1 MSTMSY
7 ASIWNETLQKI
18 QESNYFDSHTFN
30 SWISKTTLFKIE
42 DNIAYV
48 AYRSTIT
55 FSILK
60 KQKEKELF
68 ESTLSEVWGD
78 TLTIQFIHQRE
89 MEKMMPE
96 EVVKQRTNVLLENKF
111 NPSYTFENFVE
122 GNSNAEAYAACLA
135 CCTQT
140 TSHPFNPLMLYGNS
154 GLGKTHLLHAM
165 GNYLAKEHPECK
177 VIYMYSGDLVS
188 LLIEAMKTKNVHG
201 NNVERVKEQL
211 LDCDYFLI
219 DDIQNLQQHSSS
231 QEIFF
236 TVYNQLIQKNTQII
250 TSDMHPS
257 EISGLQ
263 SRLISRFVSGLTISI
278 SKPEFETSKAILK
291 KKIEGREESVNMSED
306 VIDYLAGKY
315 SNDVRNLEGTLNRL
329 IFNATLFNPDVI
341 DMDFTRKVLVKEPIV
356 SQSDELTIKKIK
368 KAVTRFYGLSYKD
381 LEGKCR
387 QKFIANARHICVY
400 LSRDLLHKSYVSI
413 GQELGGRDHTTISS
427 SYERAKKLIQK
438 DEAFKT
444 AVEKIRSTLDS

>member
-122 GNSNAEAYAACLA
+122 GNAYAACLA

-201 NNVERVKEQL
+201 NTVERVKEQL

-236 TVYNQLIQKNTQII
+236 TVYNQLIQKNTQIII

-400 LSRDLLHKSYVSI
+400 LSRVLLHKSYVSI

>member
-201 NNVERVKEQL
+201 NTVERVKEQL

-250 TSDMHPS
+250 ITSDMHPS
-257 EISGLQ
+257 EISG
-263 SRLISRFVSGLTISI
+263 LISRFVSGLTISI

>member
-7 ASIWNETLQKI
+7 TSIWNETLQKI

-96 EVVKQRTNVLLENKF
+96 EVVKQRTNKF

-140 TSHPFNPLMLYGNS
+140 TSHLFNPLMLYGNS

-201 NNVERVKEQL
+201 NTVERVKEQL

-236 TVYNQLIQKNTQII
+236 TVYNQLIQKNTQIII

-341 DMDFTRKVLVKEPIV
+341 DMDFARKVLIKEPIV

-387 QKFIANARHICVY
+387 QKFIANARHLCVY